1 MKRIMVTGA
10 ALLAASLTLHAQQG
24 YYVAPGWGLGS
35 WQAVGATG
43 TPDES
48 SGSKIL
54 LQDNGWAEIRP
65 EIASTS
71 VKLRYNIP
79 PVDGLKGVPNESYFG
94 YEMRVQGRD
103 NGPAARVIITIKALK
118 WGGDGVVR
126 ILGQMDSDR
135 FAPGTDIF
143 WGGGT
148 KLRDEGGIMMH
159 FRPYHNV
166 YWAEVQLIKTAPEGR
181 PGIQAI
187 GIVID
192 EP

>member
-1 MKRIMVTGA
+1 MKHMIITGA
-10 ALLAASLTLHAQQG
+10 ALLTVSMTLHAQQS
-24 YYVAPGWGLGS
+24 YYVAPGWGGGS
-35 WQAVGATG
+35 WQALGATG

-48 SGSKIL
+48 SASKIL

-79 PVDGLKGVPNESYFG
+79 PVEGLKGLPNEEDYIG
-94 YEMRVQGRD
+94 YEMRAHARD

-118 WGGDGVVR
+118 WGDGAVR
-126 ILGQMDSDR
+126 ILGQVDSDR
-135 FAPGTDIF
+135 FEAGTDTF
-143 WGGGT
+143 WGGPL
-148 KLRDEGGIMMH
+148 LRDEGGIMRH

-187 GIVID
+187 GILID
-192 EP
+192 PS